1 MAQRSAMKKLL
12 IPAGVFFLGLFI
24 ADYFFGLDVRRLF
37 EGFINIIVSTFRA
50 ARE

>member
-1 MAQRSAMKKLL
+1 MKKLL
-12 IPAGVFFLGLFI
+12 LPASVFFLGLLI

-37 EGFINIIVSTFRA
+37 EGFIDIVVSTFRA